1 VTKAR
6 RAAAAPHED
15 DHLALDQEGTSAEM
29 PFLDHLEELRWR
41 ILKSLLGV
49 AIAFVFTFWLCTAS
63 GLDVIGIATRPM
75 EKYLHG
81 KHLVYTN
88 PIEPFTLLLQAAG
101 VLAVVLGFPVV
112 GYQVWAF
119 LSPALS
125 KSERKVLI
133 PVLIAATLLFLAGI
147 AMSVFVFVP
156 VTMGLMEKLPHA
168 SIDAMLTV
176 SEYFGFL
183 FAVSLAFGAMF
194 ELPILI
200 LTLTAIG
207 LVTPQFLTKYRRHA
221 IVATLIVCEIVTPGD
236 FIISTLMLWIPVYG
250 LYEVSII
257 VSRFVYR
264 ARLRREREA
273 EISGGLPG

>member
-1 VTKAR
+1 
-6 RAAAAPHED
+6 
-15 DHLALDQEGTSAEM
+15 M

-63 GLDVIGIATRPM
+63 GLDVIGVATKPIQRYM
-75 EKYLHG
+75 VEG

-101 VLAVVLGFPVV
+101 VLAVVLAFPVV

-156 VTMGLMEKLPHA
+156 VTMGLMQKLPHA

-200 LTLTAIG
+200 LTLTAMG
-207 LVTPQFLTKYRRHA
+207 LVTPKFLTKYRRHA

-250 LYEVSII
+250 LYELSII

-264 ARLRREREA
+264 ARLKREREA
-273 EISGGLPG
+273 EISGGLAG

>member
-1 VTKAR
+1 
-6 RAAAAPHED
+6 
-15 DHLALDQEGTSAEM
+15 M

-63 GLDVIGIATRPM
+63 GLDVIGIATKPIEPYM
-75 EKYLHG
+75 AAG

-101 VLAVVLGFPVV
+101 VLAVVIAFPVV

-133 PVLIAATLLFLAGI
+133 PVLIAATVLFLMGI

-156 VTMGLMEKLPHA
+156 VTMGLMQKLPHA

-183 FAVSLAFGAMF
+183 FSVSLAFGAMF

-257 VSRFVYR
+257 VSRFVYK
-264 ARLRREREA
+264 ARLKREREA
-273 EISGGLPG
+273 EISGGVTG

>member
-1 VTKAR
+1 
-6 RAAAAPHED
+6 
-15 DHLALDQEGTSAEM
+15 M

-41 ILKSLLGV
+41 ILKSLLAV
-49 AIAFVFTFWLCTAS
+49 AIAFVFTFWLATAS
-63 GLDVIGIATRPM
+63 GVDLIAIAVKPIAPYLTR
-75 EKYLHG
+75 K
-81 KHLVYTN
+81 LVYTH
-88 PIEPFTLLLQAAG
+88 PIDPFTILLQVAG
-101 VLAVVLGFPVV
+101 VLAVVIAFPAV

-125 KSERKVLI
+125 KKERKVLI
-133 PVLIAATLLFLAGI
+133 PVLIGAAVLFLAGI

-156 VTMGLMEKLPHA
+156 VTMGLMNKLPHA

-194 ELPILI
+194 ELPIVI
-200 LTLTAIG
+200 LALTAIG

-221 IVATLIVCEIVTPGD
+221 IVGTLIICEIVTPGD

-257 VSRFVYR
+257 VSRFVYK
-264 ARLRREREA
+264 ARLKREREA
-273 EISGGLPG
+273 ELSGGLTG

>member
-1 VTKAR
+1 
-6 RAAAAPHED
+6 
-15 DHLALDQEGTSAEM
+15 M

-63 GLDVIGIATRPM
+63 GLDIIGIATKPI
-75 EKYLHG
+75 EPYLHG
-81 KHLVYTN
+81 QNLKYTN
-88 PIEPFTLLLQAAG
+88 PIEPFTILLQAAG
-101 VLAVVLGFPVV
+101 VLAVVIAFPVV
-112 GYQVWAF
+112 GYQIWAF

-156 VTMGLMEKLPHA
+156 VTMSLMEKLPHA

-183 FAVSLAFGAMF
+183 FSVSLAFGAMF

-264 ARLRREREA
+264 ARLKREREA
-273 EISGGLPG
+273 EISGGVAG